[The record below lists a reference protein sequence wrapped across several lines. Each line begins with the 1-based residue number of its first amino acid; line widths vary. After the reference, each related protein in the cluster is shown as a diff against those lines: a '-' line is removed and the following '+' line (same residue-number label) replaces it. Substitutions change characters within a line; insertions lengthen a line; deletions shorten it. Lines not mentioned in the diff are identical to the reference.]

1 MSNLFVVFFS
11 VVFPWL
17 AFTTHAREAVE
28 FIKFII
34 LWADGDPSQLGL
46 RKQIFL
52 AERGKSDF
60 T

>member
-1 MSNLFVVFFS
+1 VFFS

-34 LWADGDPSQLGL
+34 FMGGWRSITIRVEKTNIFG
-46 RKQIFL
+46 RK
-52 AERGKSDF
+52 G
-60 T
+60 